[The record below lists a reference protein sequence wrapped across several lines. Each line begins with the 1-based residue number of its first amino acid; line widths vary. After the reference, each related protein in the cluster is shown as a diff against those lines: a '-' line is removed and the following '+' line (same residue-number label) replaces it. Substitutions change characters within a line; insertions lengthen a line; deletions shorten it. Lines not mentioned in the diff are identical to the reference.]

1 MWNGALL
8 CVTLPLR
15 SKRGAEVTDTQAF
28 TGVRVVEL
36 AQWVFVPVA
45 GALLADWGADVV
57 RIDKLEGDPYRGLAT
72 QGIGT
77 DSGGINLSVALANR
91 GKRSVALDLRTD
103 AGAEVLHRL
112 LDGADVLLTSLR
124 PAALDRLGLGA
135 GAVRERWPRLVY
147 ARGHGYGVRG
157 PDADLPGYDAS
168 AFWARG
174 GVGHVL
180 TPPDRDYPISQRG
193 AFGDRNG
200 GMGLAFGIAAALLR
214 RGQTGE
220 GSVVDV
226 SLLATAMWTLSSDL
240 LSALQGA
247 TPRAP
252 EGRVVI
258 NPLVGTYRT
267 KDGRHIQLVFLE
279 GDRYWAPFCALVG
292 RDDLAADPRFAD
304 LAARGAN
311 AEACAAAL
319 DEVFAGRT
327 YEEWKALLAQID
339 APWAPV
345 QAVEELLN
353 DPQVVANGY
362 VGEVEL
368 EGGDSYRLPRVPVQ
382 FDEEGP
388 ELRRAPEHGEH
399 TEEVLLELG
408 YTWDDIAALQSAS
421 VIR

>member
-1 MWNGALL
+1 LAAVG
-8 CVTLPLR
+8 
-15 SKRGAEVTDTQAF
+15 ETQAF
-28 TGVRVVEL
+28 TGIRVVEL

-91 GKRSVALDLRTD
+91 GKRSVALDVRTD
-103 AGAEVLHRL
+103 GGQEVLHKL
-112 LDGADVLLTSLR
+112 LDTADVLLTSLR
-124 PAALDRLGLGA
+124 PAALERLGLGSDQ
-135 GAVRERWPRLVY
+135 VRERWPRLVY

-168 AFWARG
+168 AYWARG

-180 TPPDRDYPISQRG
+180 TPPERDYPISQRG

-200 GMGLAFGIAAALLR
+200 GMALAFGIAAALLR

-247 TPRAP
+247 APRAP
-252 EGRVVI
+252 EGRVLV
-258 NPLVGTYRT
+258 NPLVSSYRT

-279 GDRYWAPFCALVG
+279 SDRYWPEFCALVG
-292 RDDLAADPRFAD
+292 RDDLATDPRFAD

-311 AEACAAAL
+311 AAACAAEL
-319 DEVFAGRT
+319 DEVFAART
-327 YEEWKALLAQID
+327 FGEWKELLDGID

-345 QAVEELLN
+345 QAVEELLD
-353 DPQVVANGY
+353 DPQVVANDY

-368 EGGDSYRLPRVPVQ
+368 EDGGGYRLPRVPVQ
-382 FDEEGP
+382 FDEQP
-388 ELRRAPEHGEH
+388 PALRRAPEHGEH

-408 YTWDDIAALQSAS
+408 YSWQDIAALEAAS
-421 VIR
+421 VIP